1 MLLLYLDRSSLNPSE
16 ITPQLLQKVI
26 MHVNDTFNL
35 KLPHVCIETG
45 ECAGVYCLFF
55 MNM

>member
-26 MHVNDTFNL
+26 MHVNDTFNS